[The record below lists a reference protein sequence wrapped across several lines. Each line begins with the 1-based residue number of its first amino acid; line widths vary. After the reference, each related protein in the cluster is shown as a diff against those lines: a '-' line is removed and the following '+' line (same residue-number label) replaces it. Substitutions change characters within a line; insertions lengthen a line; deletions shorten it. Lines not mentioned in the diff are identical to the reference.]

1 MSRRNMLGELLTEK
15 VAGVM
20 SDLLVKLGR
29 PNGEGKQLFYAM
41 KSLLRDKPETKELS
55 PEKEDAAIPDWEIWR
70 EVHVGRD
77 APWMR
82 RILWR
87 LWRRG
92 WDVEKGAREMFLSR
106 TFTAYWQSS
115 TQINLAKVSLADL
128 GITMPKG
135 KEHYG
140 APLVEVMIRAREMG
154 LELCPA
160 GVVHEL
166 PLQHHFSS
174 GNALI
179 MTTMFPL
186 SGRYGIFG
194 VTASDNYTGIRPVLW
209 SKDIYDP
216 YLDHVG
222 TISVPEMIFSIR
234 EPVKKQ

>member
-1 MSRRNMLGELLTEK
+1 MSKRNMLGKLPTEE

-20 SDLLVKLGR
+20 SDLFVKLGR
-29 PNGEGKQLFYAM
+29 PDGKGKRLFEDI
-41 KSLLRDKPETKELS
+41 KSLLRDELVNQESPQKKEA
-55 PEKEDAAIPDWEIWR
+55 AAIPDWETWR
-70 EVHVGRD
+70 EVYIWRH

-92 WDVEKGAREMFLSR
+92 WIVDAGAREMFLSR
-106 TFTAYWQSS
+106 TFTAYWRSS
-115 TQINLAKVSLADL
+115 TQINLVKVSLADL

-135 KEHYG
+135 QEHNG

-166 PLQHHFSS
+166 PLQRYFSS

-179 MTTMFPL
+179 MTTLFPL
-186 SGRYGIFG
+186 RGRYGIFG
-194 VTASDNYTGIRPVLW
+194 ITAPDNYTGIRPVLW
-209 SKDIYDP
+209 SKSIYDP

-222 TISVPEMIFSIR
+222 TILAPEMIFSIR